1 MKISPSLENHS
12 SSVMEL
18 YVYSERAE
26 LSSMEQKFGNHS
38 FLYEKLKKKILKSC
52 NDLEHA
58 HKMPKTNPN
67 ILIYYVIGM
76 SPVCAIVNGN
86 ELRFSNSH
94 SSLANKEAFG

>member
-38 FLYEKLKKKILKSC
+38 FLYEKLKK
-52 NDLEHA
+52 
-58 HKMPKTNPN
+58 
-67 ILIYYVIGM
+67 
-76 SPVCAIVNGN
+76 
-86 ELRFSNSH
+86 NS
-94 SSLANKEAFG
+94 KVMQ